1 MDSPPPVTPV
11 NPVGRPRNPLLIDD
25 DEFDN
30 GPEPEMNED
39 IMPTQDEDTQPNS
52 QVQASVPDKD
62 LWGLL
67 QPCHR
72 NNRPIHLRRTFRIY
86 KVGRN
91 KVGNQIILPST
102 KISNKHCTI
111 TWDGE
116 LSSSASVIVQDMST
130 NGTFVNGDRIGK
142 GKQRLLRQG
151 DEISFGTVVPQP
163 ASALDDYR
171 FLFRLLAGG
180 GTQEGM
186 YAEYDLISELGKGS
200 FATVMKALERQTG
213 ETRAIKMIHHRVAG
227 NSQDEET
234 RNKQLTREIEIMRGL
249 RHPNICALHKVFRE
263 KNGSINLVLDL
274 IDGGDLLDFILQH
287 HGVNEAMGKHISYQI
302 CDALSYCHAR
312 LIAHRDLKPENILL
326 TKTNPPMVKIADFG
340 LAKVV
345 DSATMLRTMCGTP
358 AYLAPEVVSQVND
371 SGYGHMVDAWSV
383 GVIMYSMLTNQTP
396 FDERDSCV
404 DIRQKIIERDIVWQ
418 PLYDK
423 GISEYGIDLIWSFL
437 FRDPKKRLTMAAALT
452 HPWFSDY
459 RSVTD
464 YSQYD
469 ELLPPN
475 QRKEVRDAA
484 GSVMDIDRSRST
496 FRPEMSASQIERE
509 AALTR
514 RSRVVGQAAE
524 DNMSMPAP
532 PADMVANWSRVA
544 GVGVGAVPQPIPSD
558 VSSATLMPPPPNPV
572 QTPVINAHIPP
583 ALVVDEPM
591 HAPAPIV
598 DDERMSTPTPDNLAP
613 RALNGKRSLSPM
625 SDVEENGDVRM
636 NVMSPR
642 KKPRVPSS
650 SDMDTDKNK
659 ARGRK
664 PTSSEPRRSS
674 RNKKH
679 SP

>member
-1 MDSPPPVTPV
+1 MDSPPPAATPV
-11 NPVGRPRNPLLIDD
+11 NPVGRLRNPLLIDD

-30 GPEPEMNED
+30 APEPEMND
-39 IMPTQDEDTQPNS
+39 DNMPTQDEDTQPNS
-52 QVQASVPDKD
+52 QVQSSVPDKD

-91 KVGNQIILPST
+91 KVGNQIILPSP

-116 LSSSASVIVQDMST
+116 LSASASVIVEDMST

-142 GKQRLLRQG
+142 HQKRLLRQG
-151 DEISFGTVVPQP
+151 DEISFGTVLPQV

-171 FLFRLLAGG
+171 FLFRLVAGG
-180 GTQEGM
+180 GPQEGM

-213 ETRAIKMIHHRVAG
+213 ETRAIKMIHHRAAG
-227 NSQDEET
+227 NSHDEET
-234 RNKQLTREIEIMRGL
+234 RTKQLAREIEIMGSL
-249 RHPNICALHKVFRE
+249 RHPNICALHKVFHE
-263 KNGSINLVLDL
+263 KNGSMNLVLDL
-274 IDGGDLLDFILQH
+274 IDGGDLLDFITLQG
-287 HGVNEAMGKHISYQI
+287 GVDETMGKHISYQI
-302 CDALSYCHAR
+302 CDALSYCHAQ

-383 GVIMYSMLTNQTP
+383 GVIIYSMLTNQTP
-396 FDERDSCV
+396 FDEPESCV

-423 GISEYGIDLIWSFL
+423 GISDYGIDLIWAFL

-459 RSVTD
+459 TPVTD
-464 YSQYD
+464 YSQY

-484 GSVMDIDRSRST
+484 GSVMDIDRSRSML
-496 FRPEMSASQIERE
+496 RPEMSASQIERE

-532 PADMVANWSRVA
+532 PDDMIANWSRVA
-544 GVGVGAVPQPIPSD
+544 GVGGGAVPQPIPAD

-572 QTPVINAHIPP
+572 HTPVIDAHTP
-583 ALVVDEPM
+583 AHALAVDEPM
-591 HAPAPIV
+591 PASA
-598 DDERMSTPTPDNLAP
+598 DERMSTPTPDHLAP

-636 NVMSPR
+636 ANVMSPR

-650 SDMDTDKNK
+650 SDMDTGKGK
-659 ARGRK
+659 GKGRK
-664 PTSSEPRRSS
+664 PASSEPRRSS

-679 SP
+679 S